1 MSRIQ
6 IFLRGML
13 MGAADLV
20 PGISG
25 GTVAFISGIYLRLI
39 HALQAIHPRLLP
51 LWHQQGIKKVLE
63 ACDALF
69 LFTLLAGI
77 LTSVALF
84 AHLFS
89 WLLAHYPY
97 PLQGFFFGLVSAS
110 ALVLAREVPQW
121 KLHYLLLLFLG
132 GLLSLSL
139 AWLLPALG
147 DLSPLTFFVAGMIAI
162 CAMILPG
169 ISGSFLLLIM
179 GLYAPLLQAV
189 RDVNWMLLGAFA
201 LGGIAGL
208 LAFAQILGWL
218 FARFRYA
225 TFAFLFGFVVA
236 SLKHLWPWQLLS
248 RYRLTDEGQMI
259 PLETHLLL
267 PWHYSQVT
275 AGPNFLFSVILMMIM
290 GWGLVIWLARQ
301 APRSL
306 T

>member
-1 MSRIQ
+1 MTQVQ

-39 HALQAIHPRLLP
+39 AALRSIHPRLWLI
-51 LWHQQGIKKVLE
+51 WQQQGTKKVLE

-77 LTSVALF
+77 LTSIALF

-97 PLQGFFFGLVSAS
+97 PLKGLFFGLVSAS
-110 ALVLAREVPQW
+110 ALVLARQVPQW
-121 KLHYLLLLFLG
+121 KLHYLLLLFVG
-132 GLLSLSL
+132 SLLSSSL

-147 DLSPLTFFVAGMIAI
+147 AFTPMTFFIAGMIAI

-189 RDVNWMLLGAFA
+189 RDVNGMLLGAFA
-201 LGGIAGL
+201 LGGLVGL
-208 LAFAQILGWL
+208 LAFAQILGFL

-259 PLETHLLL
+259 PLETDWLL

-275 AGPNFLFSVILMMIM
+275 AGPDFLFPVILMMII

-301 APRSL
+301 TPRSL